1 MYAHNN
7 KKYNIKN
14 KGAIART
21 TNMVS
26 IQEYKVKIEKKVE
39 NLHRTRL
46 NLTTKETYFTLLG
59 EKFSKDINHVKEV
72 QIQKT
77 ESSLNKEGYTT
88 LNYILNILFV

>member
-1 MYAHNN
+1 MLTPSHSFLLSNHSHV
-7 KKYNIKN
+7 
-14 KGAIART
+14 RQS

-26 IQEYKVKIEKKVE
+26 IQGYKVKIKKKVE

-46 NLTTKETYFTLLG
+46 KLTTEEPYFTLLG